1 MKNKPTK
8 FWLKS
13 IRCVLTTFVALFI
26 GGCAAETAKKPQPA
40 ASAAATPG
48 LAKTPNK
55 PVPGQSD
62 LSARDARTGS
72 SLDALRDGKAAAEGP
87 MKSIYFDFDSF
98 ALNADARATLKTNAD
113 WLKAN
118 PASTVEIE
126 GHCDE
131 RGTTEYNLALGAK
144 RARAAMDYLASL
156 GVNSSRLKTISYG
169 EELTACRET
178 SEACYQR
185 NRRDRFV
192 EIRPRPTF

>member
-1 MKNKPTK
+1 MKTGTTK
-8 FWLKS
+8 SWLKNS
-13 IRCVLTTFVALFI
+13 RRALTIFAALFI
-26 GGCAAETAKKPQPA
+26 GGCATEAAKKPQAA
-40 ASAAATPG
+40 ASAVTTPVPAITPSKAA
-48 LAKTPNK
+48 
-55 PVPGQSD
+55 PGQSD
-62 LSARDARTGS
+62 LSSRDARAGS
-72 SLDALRDGKAAAEGP
+72 SLDALRDGKSAAEGP
-87 MKSIYFDFDSF
+87 MKTIQFEFDSF
-98 ALNADARATLKTNAD
+98 DLSADARATLKANAT

-144 RARAAMDYLASL
+144 RARAAMDYLAAL
-156 GVNSSRLKTISYG
+156 GVNPARMKTVSYG
-169 EELTACRET
+169 EELPVCRDA

>member
-1 MKNKPTK
+1 
-8 FWLKS
+8 
-13 IRCVLTTFVALFI
+13 
-26 GGCAAETAKKPQPA
+26 
-40 ASAAATPG
+40 
-48 LAKTPNK
+48 
-55 PVPGQSD
+55 
-62 LSARDARTGS
+62 
-72 SLDALRDGKAAAEGP
+72 

-192 EIRPRPTF
+192 EIRPRPTL

>member
-1 MKNKPTK
+1 MKNNAAKS
-8 FWLKS
+8 WLKNS
-13 IRCVLTTFVALFI
+13 RRVLTIFAALLI
-26 GGCAAETAKKPQPA
+26 GGCATEAAKKPQGA
-40 ASAAATPG
+40 ASAASTPVPAIPPG
-48 LAKTPNK
+48 KA
-55 PVPGQSD
+55 VPGQSE
-62 LSARDARTGS
+62 LSSRDARAGS

-98 ALNADARATLKTNAD
+98 ALNADARATLKSNAD

-118 PASTVEIE
+118 PSSTVEIE

-144 RARAAMDYLASL
+144 RARAAMDYLATL
-156 GVNSSRLKTISYG
+156 GVNPSRLKTISYG
-169 EELTACRET
+169 EELTACREA
-178 SEACYQR
+178 SETCYQR